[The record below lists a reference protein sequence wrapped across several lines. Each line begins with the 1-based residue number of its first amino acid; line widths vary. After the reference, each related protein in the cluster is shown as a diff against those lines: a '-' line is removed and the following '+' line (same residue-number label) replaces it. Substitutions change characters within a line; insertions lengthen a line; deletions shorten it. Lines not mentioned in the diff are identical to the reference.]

1 MEVRST
7 KITPRGCP
15 MQPEAFLPHT
25 TIQMIINEGQFDD
38 LRKKLVESLRH
49 DVSISRN
56 TCLLRDGRDMIKDL
70 P

>member
-1 MEVRST
+1 
-7 KITPRGCP
+7 
-15 MQPEAFLPHT
+15 
-25 TIQMIINEGQFDD
+25 MIINEGQFDD

-56 TCLLRDGRDMIKDL
+56 TGLLRDGRDMIKDL